1 MSADEA
7 EVAYRLFDESS
18 TRTEVAAKLSV
29 SRFSVSRALERRP
42 GTEPAELPLEGE
54 AGAAQ
59 ESHLGEDEAPVRDA
73 EVSGDEDESEG
84 GETERSSEE
93 AGAGARIETGEVHSR
108 YAGAMLLHDFL
119 SGIDAAEILSSL
131 PRAVARRYDAPA
143 VMPSATFGFVLGSSS
158 ADDTLHLARADAGAL
173 VGSASFPELRTL
185 RPRLAGIA
193 EQSDPL
199 ALSAAPSRKR
209 CSQQTSVP
217 RSSTSSMTTSS
228 PIPAPERSQGAGT
241 PGSAQPSG
249 DGTTPSSS
257 TAPGGRSA
265 LRPRSRRGCRS
276 TSPR

>member
-7 EVAYRLFDESS
+7 EVAYRLFDEGS

-93 AGAGARIETGEVHSR
+93 AGAGARIETAEVHSH
-108 YAGAMLLHDFL
+108 Y
-119 SGIDAAEILSSL
+119 
-131 PRAVARRYDAPA
+131 
-143 VMPSATFGFVLGSSS
+143 
-158 ADDTLHLARADAGAL
+158 AGAL
-173 VGSASFPELRTL
+173 VGLARAPELRTL

-217 RSSTSSMTTSS
+217 RTSTSSMTTSS

-257 TAPGGRSA
+257 TTPGGRSA
-265 LRPRSRRGCRS
+265 LRPREPACLILDQPPTSGDLGLRLRLVQSHGRSSSAPCTCR
-276 TSPR
+276 